1 MIERLVQHEGKVF
14 QAVDALLNPNCLI
27 VDVHKMGPNGE
38 VAKGF
43 VRNGAWWYSEENY
56 EDDDIP
62 F

>member
-1 MIERLVQHEGKVF
+1 MIV
-14 QAVDALLNPNCLI
+14 LLNPNCLI

-38 VAKGF
+38 AAKGF